1 MDPVIARKTW
11 RTLEPL
17 HGLIYFAPEAV
28 EEYTAIGLVP
38 EVGGYFASRAA
49 PMGAVPAEV
58 VIATFYNFRPDVVR
72 EEIPRTWGIAT
83 PATILEARLRAAG
96 RMLRRILGDAAE
108 GPDVA
113 EAAGLARGAAERAT
127 DHPEGRPLFAA
138 HASLPWPDDPLLVLW
153 HAQSLLREFRGDGH
167 IAVLTTE
174 GLSGLEALVV
184 HGGTGEVPRRSAAV
198 DPRVERR
205 RMGGDRRVAPQPRL
219 AGRGRAPDRGRIGPP
234 SAGRGPD
241 RRARGGCV
249 RGVGRGR
256 LRPLAHVGATL
267 GEGRGRVERLR
278 LPRPVGRGAA
288 EPGHQSVGR

>member
-28 EEYTAIGLVP
+28 EEYTSIGLVP

-72 EEIPRTWGIAT
+72 EEIPRAWDIAT
-83 PATILEARLRAAG
+83 PATILDARFRAAG
-96 RMLRRILGDAAE
+96 RVLRRILGDAAE

-113 EAAGLARGAAERAT
+113 EAAGLAREAALRAT

-138 HASLPWPDDPLLVLW
+138 HASLVWPDDPLLALW
-153 HAQSLLREFRGDGH
+153 HTQSLLREFRGDGH
-167 IAVLTTE
+167 IALLTTE

-184 HGGTGEVPRRSAAV
+184 HGGTGEVS
-198 DPRVERR
+198 
-205 RMGGDRRVAPQPRL
+205 
-219 AGRGRAPDRGRIGPP
+219 
-234 SAGRGPD
+234 
-241 RRARGGCV
+241 RRALQSTRGWTDDEWEATAESLRS
-249 RGVGRGR
+249 RGWLAEDGLLTAAGSAHRQQVEDRTDALAVVAYEVLGEDRCAR
-256 LRPLAHVGATL
+256 LRTLARPLAKAVVESSTFGFT
-267 GEGRGRVERLR
+267 GR
-278 LPRPVGRGAA
+278 
-288 EPGHQSVGR
+288 